1 MTNIVTWYSWYGIRS
16 VISRC
21 YHEYVS
27 ILAKTFLHSRTFY
40 NLLFL
45 VGLFAFFYL
54 ITFPQHSLVKITT
67 IKKLKKIRTFKLIR
81 LKLDFRSCGV
91 LGFLSFGLFV
101 FCLLSF
107 FPSVFLSF
115 CLFVTISHGCSFREI
130 LHQNHNISRFQIL

>member
-54 ITFPQHSLVKITT
+54 ITFPQHSVVKITT
-67 IKKLKKIRTFKLIR
+67 IKKTEKDK
-81 LKLDFRSCGV
+81 
-91 LGFLSFGLFV
+91 
-101 FCLLSF
+101 
-107 FPSVFLSF
+107 
-115 CLFVTISHGCSFREI
+115 
-130 LHQNHNISRFQIL
+130 NIQTHSIKT